1 MADEQHEMRRIN
13 WTQVFSAT
21 HIFKSFK
28 MAIHPSKLALAL
40 AAVIII
46 FCTGWVMDGIWE
58 LCDQRASE
66 DEISA
71 YFQQSAEQ
79 FAKRKSEWRED
90 RVNSAAQ
97 FVQELQG
104 QKNELSGFK
113 MKIPSDGYLRAAL
126 SRIVREDNKEQATS
140 IDSIDEIKTGQD
152 DHANLLSEADQLFD
166 DQIGRI
172 DGLLDKA
179 QDEARN
185 KIKALTSN
193 DDKVKASERLEANVQ
208 AAKVAKTQL
217 KIEFARRKRSIEGR
231 QIFASLLAYETQC
244 LRYAMKSVWHGNIM
258 GGLDEYRQI
267 RERRAVGTMSVQAP
281 VNTVLGDPRPADDKA
296 GFVVWGLLAVH
307 GICWL
312 ICQHWLYA
320 SIFLTISLA
329 VIALFG
335 GAIHRIAA
343 LHFAREE
350 KISISQALRFSSGKF
365 LSYFTAPLIPM
376 AIVALMGALL
386 ALGGLLG
393 SIPWIG
399 MPLIGVLF
407 FLAIILGL
415 LIAFLLVGLVAGFGL
430 MYPTIAVEGSDSFD
444 AISRSFSYVFG
455 RPWRALLYGL
465 VALVYGAVTYL
476 FVRFFA
482 FVALS
487 ATHCFVKLGV
497 ISGGGE
503 LPPGSDALDEVW
515 AAPTFDNLTGPATF
529 GSHPIASWLI
539 GVWVF
544 MVAAGVLAYLLSYAA
559 SSTTVIA
566 YLLRRKEDA
575 TDLDDV
581 YIEDVEEEDFFEAP
595 SEQEDESKDQ
605 PEQE

>member
-40 AAVIII
+40 AAVILI
-46 FCTGWVMDGIWE
+46 FCTGWVMDGVWE
-58 LCDQRASE
+58 LCDQRVSE

-71 YFQQSAEQ
+71 YFRQSPEQ
-79 FAKRKSEWRED
+79 FAKRKTDWRD
-90 RVNSAAQ
+90 NRINSAAG
-97 FVQELQG
+97 FVQKLQD
-104 QKNELSGFK
+104 QRNKLSGFQGR
-113 MKIPSDGYLRAAL
+113 IPSDGYLRTSL
-126 SRIVREDNKEQATS
+126 SRIIREDNEKNKERGTS
-140 IDSIDEIKTGQD
+140 IDSIDEIKASQD
-152 DHANLLSEADQLFD
+152 DYAKLLAEADQLFD

-179 QDEARN
+179 EDAAKKTIKGLAEKEDKSKAR
-185 KIKALTSN
+185 
-193 DDKVKASERLEANVQ
+193 ERLKANVQ

-231 QIFASLLAYETQC
+231 QIFASLLAYETEC
-244 LRYAMKSVWHGNIM
+244 LRYAMKSIWHGNIM
-258 GGLDEYRQI
+258 GGLDDYRQI
-267 RERRAVGTMSVQAP
+267 RERRAVGTMSAQAP
-281 VNTVLGDPRPADDKA
+281 VNTVFGDPRPTDDKA
-296 GFVVWGLLAVH
+296 GFVVWGLMAVH
-307 GICWL
+307 GIGWL

-320 SIFLTISLA
+320 GIFLTISLA

-365 LSYFTAPLIPM
+365 LSYFTAPLIPV
-376 AIVALMGALL
+376 AIIALMGTLL

-415 LIAFLLVGLVAGFGL
+415 LIAFLLVGLIAGVGL

-482 FVALS
+482 FIALS

-529 GSHPIASWLI
+529 GSNPIASWLI
-539 GVWVF
+539 GMWVF
-544 MVAAGVLAYLLSYAA
+544 MVAAGVLAYLLSYVA
-559 SSTTVIA
+559 SSTTVIY

-581 YIEDVEEEDFFEAP
+581 YIEDIEEEDFFETP
-595 SEQEDESKDQ
+595 SEQKDESKED
-605 PEQE
+605 